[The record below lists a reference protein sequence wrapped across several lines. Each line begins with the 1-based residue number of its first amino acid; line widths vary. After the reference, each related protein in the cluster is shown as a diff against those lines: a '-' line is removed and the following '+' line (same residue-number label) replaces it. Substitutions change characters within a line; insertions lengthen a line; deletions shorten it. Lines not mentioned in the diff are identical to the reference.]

1 VRWSPPA
8 CRREVFRS
16 PRPILLL
23 APGIFIAIFLL
34 VESSNGVVYSVP
46 PSKKPCELAVPSLA
60 CPKMLKTLTNLPILT
75 FIPGSIRNRCNKVL
89 RLPSLIK
96 TCFNNS
102 PRIAPLGLDAT
113 SGEICLH
120 HLSASHLDAAFQCGL
135 VGPSLWEVC
144 FGMHMN
150 KRNRCPRCQS
160 QNIHRS
166 RRQGV
171 LERLFCAVFFVI
183 PFRCEV
189 CDKRYFRS
197 RFPMYLEHQTL

>member
-1 VRWSPPA
+1 MPCGMSVVALEQSGIGPVAIGPA
-8 CRREVFRS
+8 RLPASGEK
-16 PRPILLL
+16 
-23 APGIFIAIFLL
+23 
-34 VESSNGVVYSVP
+34 GV
-46 PSKKPCELAVPSLA
+46 
-60 CPKMLKTLTNLPILT
+60 T
-75 FIPGSIRNRCNKVL
+75 RHNKDNKAL
-89 RLPSLIK
+89 RLPSVIK

-102 PRIAPLGLDAT
+102 PRIAPLGWTRLLEKTVA
-113 SGEICLH
+113 
-120 HLSASHLDAAFQCGL
+120 L

-144 FGMHMN
+144 YGMHMD

-160 QNIHRS
+160 QSTHRS

-197 RFPMYLEHQTL
+197 RFPIKSQRATA